1 MIAIKFRVFDKIS
14 KQMYRWSQIA
24 SISLVDF
31 EFEHYYLT
39 QFTGLKDKN
48 GKEIYIGDIL
58 ATSNSDETYDIW
70 NKETYGYSVV
80 EADKESLGFN
90 FTNWSVDN
98 EEDFDKSVY
107 SLMFVEVVGN
117 IFENPELI

>member
-58 ATSNSDETYDIW
+58 VTSNSDETYDIW
-70 NKETYGYSVV
+70 NKETYGYSIV

-90 FTNWSVDN
+90 FTNWSIDH
-98 EEDFDKSVY
+98 EEDFDESVY